1 MKQLKT
7 EYYKYRG
14 EFYEIE
20 FFKQNSNV
28 IVKIDGLNVYNNE
41 QKAIFKNKKEAL
53 KKAITLIKYYNK

>member
-7 EYYKYRG
+7 EYYKYRW
-14 EFYEIE
+14 EIYEIE